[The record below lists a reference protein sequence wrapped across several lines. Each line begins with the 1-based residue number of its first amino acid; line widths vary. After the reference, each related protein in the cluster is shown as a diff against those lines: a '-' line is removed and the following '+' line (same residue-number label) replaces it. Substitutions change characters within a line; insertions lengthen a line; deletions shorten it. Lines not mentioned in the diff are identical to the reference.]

1 MHTSPGSPAAPSP
14 TALLSAAAR
23 AAHRLVDEPPLLL
36 DDPLTERLL
45 GSDGAEAI
53 DYHRHLRHEPVLA
66 SARVGAAVRQ
76 RLVED
81 ELQRTRPDV
90 LVLLGAGLD
99 TTGLR
104 HAATG
109 ARVVEVDLP
118 ATQRWKRRALA
129 RAGLDVPP
137 SLHWVEADLSTT
149 EPDAALRAT
158 GLTPPPDARTLVSWL
173 GVSMYLDEGDVE
185 RTLTSLAGLGSG
197 TTLVMDHVLDPGSR
211 DDAARRYADA
221 VSAMAGQAGEPWRWT
236 ASVAELDALLGR
248 TGWAATA
255 HLTEREAAGER
266 AWAARSDG
274 LVPGSLAV
282 LTLAQAR

>member
-36 DDPLTERLL
+36 DDPLAEPLL
-45 GSDGAEAI
+45 GPGGAEAI
-53 DYHRHLRHEPVLA
+53 GYHRHLRHEPVLA
-66 SARVGAAVRQ
+66 AARVSAAVRQ

-118 ATQRWKRRALA
+118 ATQRWKREALA
-129 RAGLDVPP
+129 RAGFDVPP

-149 EPDAALRAT
+149 EPLAALLAEGAT
-158 GLTPPPDARTLVSWL
+158 PSDARTLVSWL

-185 RTLTSLAGLGSG
+185 RTLTSLAGLGSR
-197 TTLVMDHVLDPGSR
+197 TTLVMDHVLDPRSR

-236 ASVAELDALLGR
+236 ASVARLDAVLGR
-248 TGWAATA
+248 TGWSATA

-282 LTLAQAR
+282 LTLARAR

>member
-1 MHTSPGSPAAPSP
+1 MQISP

-23 AAHRLVDEPPLLL
+23 AAHRLVDAPPLLL
-36 DDPLTERLL
+36 DDPLAERLL
-45 GSDGAEAI
+45 GADGTEAI
-53 DYHRHLRHEPVLA
+53 GYHRHLPHEPVLA
-66 SARVGAAVRQ
+66 AARVSAAVRQ

-81 ELQRTRPDV
+81 ELRRTRPEL

-118 ATQRWKRRALA
+118 ATQRWKREALA

-137 SLHWVEADLSTT
+137 SLRWVEADLSTT
-149 EPDAALRAT
+149 EPLAALLAA
-158 GLTPPPDARTLVSWL
+158 GVTPSAGRTLASWL
-173 GVSMYLDEGDVE
+173 GVSMYLDEADVE
-185 RTLTSLAGLGSG
+185 RTLRSLAALGPG
-197 TTLVMDHVLDPGSR
+197 TTLVMDHVLDAGSR
-211 DDAARRYADA
+211 DDAARSYADA
-221 VSAMAGQAGEPWRWT
+221 VSAMAGRSGEPWRWT
-236 ASVAELDALLGR
+236 ASVARLDALLGR

-255 HLTEREAAGER
+255 HLTEREAAGAQ

-282 LTLAQAR
+282 LTLAQAC